1 MFMRNLKAIVLLSW
15 IALSTSCGTIPPYS
29 SVNKQPVTG
38 FYTFKA
44 KTAAFSG
51 TDLSETNTNTNI
63 VNESEISDTN
73 SYAIE
78 IERIFKE
85 QISTTFSIHKR
96 EYNKD
101 ANNDSTINGNQIHI
115 GVRRYFGDRALTGF
129 LALEGIY
136 TFNFNDPEEDLDYS
150 SGPGWALGAGINFAL
165 DENTSLESSLFY
177 ESIMPANSY
186 SSGDTSSPS
195 EFEHSLKGVIAYI
208 GLGYH
213 F

>member
-1 MFMRNLKAIVLLSW
+1 MRNLKAIALLSW
-15 IALSTSCGTIPPYS
+15 IALSISCGTIPPYS
-29 SVNKQPVTG
+29 SFNKQPVTG
-38 FYTFKA
+38 FYTVKA

-63 VNESEISDTN
+63 VSESEINDTS

-96 EYNKD
+96 EYRTEPS
-101 ANNDSTINGNQIHI
+101 NDWAINGNQIHV

-136 TFNFNDPEEDLDYS
+136 TFNFNDPEKDLDYL
-150 SGPGWALGAGINFAL
+150 SGPGWALGAGINFSI
-165 DENTSLESSLFY
+165 DENTSIESSLFY
-177 ESIMPANSY
+177 ESITPANSY

-195 EFEHSLKGVIAYI
+195 DFEHALKGVIGYI
-208 GLGYH
+208 GVGYH